1 MQPVGLVP
9 EGVQDVIQFG
19 VQILDVLGNDVRQ
32 GSVLGLI
39 PDILDRIEVGRI
51 WRKPFDLE
59 PRGTIL
65 KQSSG
70 G

>member
-1 MQPVGLVP
+1 MQPVGLMP

-19 VQILDVLGNDVRQ
+19 VQILDALGNDVRQ
-32 GSVLGLI
+32 GPVLGLI
-39 PDILDRIEVGRI
+39 PNMLDRIEVWRI
-51 WRKPFDLE
+51 RRKPFDLE
-59 PRGTIL
+59 PSGTIL

>member
-9 EGVQDVIQFG
+9 EGVQDAIQFG
-19 VQILDVLGNDVRQ
+19 VQILDVLRNDVCQ
-32 GSVLGLI
+32 GPAFGLI
-39 PDILDRIEVGRI
+39 PNILHRIEVWRI
-51 WRKPFDLE
+51 RRKPFDLE
-59 PRGTIL
+59 PRGTLL